1 MSLGLPK
8 LAHKQGEMGG
18 SPLDFKG
25 EQRSVQPTLDIR
37 ILPPTLRTVTIYIS
51 NLGYFVM
58 AALGD
63 LR

>member
-1 MSLGLPK
+1 MKTEASGAIYE

-37 ILPPTLRTVTIYIS
+37 ILPPSSEL
-51 NLGYFVM
+51 
-58 AALGD
+58 
-63 LR
+63 